1 MIKSEI
7 KENSPVLIGI
17 LGAGQL
23 AKMLALEAYKLGM
36 NVATI
41 DGSANTPAGD
51 MTSNEFVNGWNDEGE
66 LDSFIEKADIITLEN
81 EFIDPKILA
90 YIERSKVVYPSSK
103 TISLIQDK
111 FIQKNTFKNAGI
123 NVPNYAEINSIEDAK
138 SFGKKFG
145 FPFLLKARKFSYDG
159 YGNYTVKNE
168 EDAEKGFLHFNPDNS
183 GERPLY
189 AEQFVNF
196 KKELAVMVVRSSKN
210 EVLTYPC
217 VETIQ
222 KNHICHEV
230 IAPAE
235 IEAKY
240 QKQAQELAV
249 KCVEAIDGVGVFG
262 IEMFIDED
270 NKILVNEIAP
280 RPHNSGHYTIEA
292 CYTSQYENGLRA
304 ILGLPLG
311 STEMVNNYAV
321 MINLLGEREGSGVP
335 SNVLDLLKRNKVKL
349 HLYNKKSSRV
359 GRKMGHITLIGNDLE
374 EIRKE
379 ANLAFESLIW

>member
-1 MIKSEI
+1 MIKSELR
-7 KENSPVLIGI
+7 ENRALQVGI

-23 AKMLALEAYKLGM
+23 AKMLGLEAYKLGL
-36 NVATI
+36 NISTI
-41 DGSANTPAGD
+41 DKSGDTPAGD
-51 MTSNEFVNGWNDEGE
+51 MTSNEFTKGWEESDE
-66 LDSFIEKADIITLEN
+66 LDKFIESCDVVTLEN
-81 EFIDPKILA
+81 EFIDPKILE
-90 YIERSKVVYPSSK
+90 YIERSRVVYPSSK
-103 TISLIQDK
+103 TISMIQDK
-111 FIQKNTFKNAGI
+111 FIQKKTFESAGI
-123 NVPNYAEINSIEDAK
+123 DVPKYKDINSIEDAK
-138 SFGKKFG
+138 QFGLDFG
-145 FPFLLKARKFSYDG
+145 FPYLIKARKFSYDG
-159 YGNYTVKNE
+159 YGNYTVRSI
-168 EDAEKGFLHFNPDNS
+168 EDAEKAFKHFNPNETV
-183 GERPLY
+183 ERPLY
-189 AEQFVNF
+189 AEKFVKF
-196 KKELAVMVVRSSKN
+196 TKELAVMVARSSKN

-235 IEAKY
+235 IDEKY
-240 QKQAQELAV
+240 REKAQALAV

-270 NKILVNEIAP
+270 NNILVNEIAP
-280 RPHNSGHYTIEA
+280 RPHKSGHYTIEA

-311 STEMVNNYAV
+311 STEMVNNYAI

-335 SNVLDLLKRNKVKL
+335 SNVYDLLKNGKVKL

-379 ANLAFESLIW
+379 ANIAFESLIW